1 MQKYL
6 NRFPTFI
13 ITSLIEKISLNF
25 EKIICDIYGNYFFQ
39 KLYILS
45 TLEQRRMILNYM
57 KEIFITVSENS
68 AGAHVV
74 QSIIEAAESKEEK
87 EIIMEYVKDKEM
99 EMALHE
105 EGTHVLQKI
114 IQIFSEKERQ
124 ELTNAL
130 CNVKNV
136 KKLCEDLKGIS
147 VIKRIISFN
156 KEINNKIKLVESFY
170 PNMLMISKSSSGS
183 YILHYLLEKWGID
196 IGLKLVTY
204 CINNFEIFSINKHSS
219 NLINKIIIICLK
231 KYILLLSHN
240 SVNNMNINN
249 CKEIL
254 IIKALKSKLFEP
266 SKIISVYE
274 NRFGRALIIKIRS
287 LLTFEENK
295 IFYLFIKSLESGQF
309 HCKNKMRKIYLEI
322 FNSS

>member
-13 ITSLIEKISLNF
+13 ITSLIDKISLSF
-25 EKIICDIYGNYFFQ
+25 VKIICDIYGNYFFQ
-39 KLYILS
+39 KLYTIS
-45 TLEQRRMILNYM
+45 TKEQRCRILNYM

-74 QSIIEAAESKEEK
+74 QSIIEEAESKDEK
-87 EIIMEYVKDKEM
+87 DTIMEYVKGKEM
-99 EMALHE
+99 ELALHE
-105 EGTHVLQKI
+105 EGTHVLQKL

-124 ELTNAL
+124 NLTDVL
-130 CNVKNV
+130 CTEKNV
-136 KKLCEDLKGIS
+136 EKLCEDLKGIS
-147 VIKRIISFN
+147 VIKRLISFN
-156 KEINNKIKLVESFY
+156 KEINNRIKLVECFY

-183 YILHYLLEKWGID
+183 YILHYLLEQWGID
-196 IGLKLVTY
+196 IGLKLVNY

-219 NLINKIIIICLK
+219 ILINKIIIMCLK
-231 KYILLLSHN
+231 KCILLLSYN
-240 SVNNMNINN
+240 SVNNLNINN

-254 IIKALKSKLFEP
+254 IIKAFKSKLFEP
-266 SKIISVYE
+266 SKILSVYE
-274 NRFGRALIIKIRS
+274 NRFGRALITKIRC

-295 IFYLFIKSLESGQF
+295 IFYLFIKSLENSQF
-309 HCKNKMRKIYLEI
+309 HGKNKIYKIYVEI